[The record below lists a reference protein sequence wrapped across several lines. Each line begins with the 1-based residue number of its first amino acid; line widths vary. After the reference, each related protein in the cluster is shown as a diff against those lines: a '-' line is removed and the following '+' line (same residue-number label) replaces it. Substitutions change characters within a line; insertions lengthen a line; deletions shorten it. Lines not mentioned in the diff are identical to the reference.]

1 MATVEQLEAGVRK
14 AYESGNM
21 EYARIFGAELV
32 RARNGGQVT
41 QQATQESTQE
51 SGIGDQLARQAGL
64 TIRAGAEGLAGAA
77 GVLTDPIAAL
87 ANVAGA
93 NLLPLRES
101 VSGILTRAGVP
112 QAESETEKVV
122 QAAAQGLAGGAGVV
136 GAGRALA
143 GAAQPVMSTVGK
155 ALATQPAQQLAGAA
169 GAGGAS
175 ELARQEG
182 AGTAGQIAAGLAG
195 GVAGAG
201 ATGLRTA
208 ARPPIQNVDEASRL
222 GIDVA
227 TSDVMPPRT
236 FVGRAA
242 QVAGERIPVAGTG
255 GMRETQQA
263 QRIEAVK
270 STLKDFGAFDHAD
283 IPESV
288 MRDLAGKRAEALTK
302 YSGAKREV
310 MTKLDSSGAVPV
322 EKTISKIDDE
332 IAKLQA
338 VSAEGYSPVIKQ
350 LEQFK
355 SDIQGKNLTNIEG
368 NRKLLGEAFK
378 APELVAVRGEGE
390 KAVGRIYGAL
400 REDINGFIK
409 TKGDKRDI
417 TKWQVANR
425 RLSEMAGELKNTALK
440 STLKRGDVTPEV
452 VNNMLFST
460 KPSEIKALYANL
472 TNEGRA
478 NARAAILDEA
488 LKKAGGIENLSPDKF
503 KNQLQRR
510 GESVNVFFRGD
521 EKKQIDGLIRALEIT
536 KRAGEFAAH
545 PPTGTQLYAPVGA
558 AVLTDLFGGM
568 GAGLVSGVTIGGM
581 ARVYESPAMRNI
593 LQKLPSVKQGSKEE
607 AALFKRLLSVAQSVK
622 EE

>member
-1 MATVEQLEAGVRK
+1 MATVEQLEVGVRK

-21 EYARIFGAELV
+21 EYARILGAELV
-32 RARNGGQVT
+32 RSRGGAASE
-41 QQATQESTQE
+41 QQQTE
-51 SGIGDQLARQAGL
+51 SGLGDQLARQAGL
-64 TIRAGAEGLAGAA
+64 TLRAGAEGIAGAA
-77 GVLTDPIAAL
+77 GVLADPIAAI

-112 QAESETEKVV
+112 AAESETEKVV
-122 QAAAQGLAGGAGVV
+122 QAASQGLAGGAGFV

-143 GAAQPVMSTVGK
+143 GAAAPAISAVGK
-155 ALATQPAQQLAGAA
+155 ALAAQPAQQLAGAA
-169 GAGGAS
+169 GAGGAA
-175 ELARQEG
+175 EIARQEG
-182 AGTAGQIAAGLAG
+182 AGTAGQIAASLAG

-201 ATGLRTA
+201 AAGFRTA
-208 ARPPIQNVDEASRL
+208 AKPPMQNVDEASRL

-236 FVGRAA
+236 FMGRAA

-270 STLKDFGAFDHAD
+270 TTLKDFGAFEHAD
-283 IPESV
+283 IPDSV

-302 YSGAKREV
+302 YAGAKREV
-310 MTKLDSSGAVPV
+310 IEKLDSIGSVPV
-322 EKTISKIDDE
+322 EKTIIKIDDE
-332 IAKLQA
+332 IAKLKDI
-338 VSAEGYSPVIKQ
+338 SEESYSPVIKQ
-350 LEQFK
+350 FEQFK
-355 SDIQGKNLTNIEG
+355 ADIQGKNLTNIEG
-368 NRKLLGEAFK
+368 NREILGKAFQ
-378 APELVAVRGEGE
+378 APELTAVRGRGE
-390 KAVGRIYGAL
+390 KAVGRIYGVL
-400 REDINGFIK
+400 REDINSFIK

-417 TKWQVANR
+417 AKWQVANS

-472 TNEGRA
+472 TPAGRA
-478 NARAAILDEA
+478 NARVAILDEA

-503 KNQLQRR
+503 KNQLNRR
-510 GESVNVFFRGD
+510 GESINVFFRGD

-593 LQKLPSVKQGSKEE
+593 LQKLPTVKQGSKEE
-607 AALFKRLLSVAQSVK
+607 AALFKRLLAAAQSSQ
-622 EE
+622 EEQP